1 MVRSTQWEIWW
12 LAVIGLL
19 LCRMATPA
27 KATNPAGLVAQWN
40 FDQGQGNVLS
50 DSSGNGN
57 HGQIHGAKWARAGDG
72 YALVFDKIEDHVD
85 FAGNPSL
92 QLTGPMTVEAWI
104 KPMNAGWDGGGL
116 IGTSA
121 QGYLLT
127 YRTGIGPSQAE
138 RGLCQWN
145 IGGENVIRAK
155 LRIGQWNHIAGTFD
169 GTTMELWV
177 NGRLK
182 GSHKSFG
189 PPETRENFTICSAK
203 PVPSYARL
211 DKLADQVFGAS
222 ATRASHFQGALDHVR
237 LYNRA
242 VSGTEITAHFKTE
255 AANYGFN
262 SNWFHR
268 VKAKPFYYFDKGLA
282 VVELDYKGLRPLDSE
297 GRILVTL
304 SKQGDEAASIASQTI
319 EPLPDSGI
327 VEAKL
332 PCENLANGTY
342 VISITLQDGNGT
354 RPKEQITFN
363 YPPKPVIPSPVDK
376 TVGSLPLDPLPVP
389 FELQMGASG
398 GFELLING
406 TRYPFESR
414 ISWPH
419 GDFNQML
426 ASDNAGRH
434 GERSWDVHVTQDGSN
449 RYTVQGSGSFYTI
462 ERRIT
467 VLPTHV
473 YIKDTFTNT
482 TADDLGLLIY
492 NEMPLEPQ
500 QVTGW
505 RLGGYDGR
513 RRMSFVHQRGYGGLS
528 TFVTDSNVGIGMV
541 PMDDVYVAQGVL
553 YAENGRIGMGTERFA
568 LAPKSS
574 YTLEW
579 TVYPTGTGDYY
590 DFINTFRKVENR
602 IGSIDGGVGIYT
614 YSPGSRRQIP
624 SKELIEKQSL
634 KYGIISGLARAAD
647 DPQIGIQGVEFLDF
661 PKERAMLR
669 KQAVAIHKRYPN
681 FKAVFHIAHS
691 LYATNNPDRFLDSK
705 VIGKNGK
712 QSIHNAT
719 YGWIGKE
726 RQDAGWKYW
735 IFYPTPGNSFHKAMM
750 QSVDMMMDEI
760 GMDGGFF
767 DGFFA
772 PYGGKWTYDGR
783 WDGHSAEID
792 PESKMITRKIGS
804 VLLLSQPS
812 LIAIAQKIKDK
823 GGVVIANGAIITRS
837 IANQKHIVFD
847 AEHLSGPEGH
857 LAPTVMA
864 LGGGETEKQVYLDTL
879 DKLSWGVLL
888 VPYGVP
894 RGIGH
899 KLTRSLLS
907 AREFPMTFEEIRSGM
922 VRGKQRIVTM
932 NSGVYGWRKDRLLHQ
947 VHKYD
952 ARGDQPAHD
961 FITTVDPG
969 GVRTELEF
977 SKNESAVI
985 EPIPVTLDTVD
996 PVNLQVLRY
1005 DNQEGELNFKIRLN
1019 GHAEAMLDVFVGGK
1033 YFPGS
1038 DTYRVTTGN
1047 QTTTIA
1053 ENDGTL
1059 SIPLNLNGQIEVAV
1073 ESISEQDY

>member
-1 MVRSTQWEIWW
+1 MIRGTQWEIWW

-27 KATNPAGLVAQWN
+27 KAANPAGLIAQWN

-57 HGQIHGAKWARAGDG
+57 HGKIHGAKWARAGDG

-85 FAGNPSL
+85 FADNPSL

-182 GSHKSFG
+182 GSHKSLG
-189 PPETRENFTICSAK
+189 PPKTGENFTICSAK

-211 DKLADQVFGAS
+211 DKFADQVFGAS
-222 ATRASHFQGALDHVR
+222 ATRASHFEGTLDHVR

-262 SNWFHR
+262 ANWFHR
-268 VKAKPFYYFDKGLA
+268 VKAKPFYYFDRGLA
-282 VVELDYKGLRPLDSE
+282 VVELDYKGLQPLDGE
-297 GRILVTL
+297 GRILATL
-304 SKQGDEAASIASQTI
+304 SKQGDEAVSIASQTI

-332 PCENLANGTY
+332 PCENLADGTY
-342 VISITLQDGNGT
+342 VISVTLQDGNGT
-354 RPKEQITFN
+354 RPKEQITFS

-398 GFELLING
+398 GFELIING

-426 ASDNAGRH
+426 ASDNADRH
-434 GERSWDVHVTQDGSN
+434 GEKTWDVHVTQDGPN

-492 NEMPLEPQ
+492 NEMPLEPK

-513 RRMSFVHQRGYGGLS
+513 RRMSLVHQRGNGGLS

-553 YAENGRIGMGTERFA
+553 YAENDRIGMGTERFA

-602 IGSIDGGVGIYT
+602 IGTVEGGLGFI
-614 YSPGSRRQIP
+614 SHNPRHRRQVPTKDFIQ
-624 SKELIEKQSL
+624 KQGL
-634 KYGIISGLARAAD
+634 QCGIIHCLSFTAD
-647 DPQIGIQGVEFLDF
+647 DPGISIEGIEFMDF
-661 PKERAMLR
+661 PKEMEMVRRQIA
-669 KQAVAIHKRYPN
+669 AIKKKHPG
-681 FKAVFHIAHS
+681 FKVVFHVIHT
-691 LYATNNPDRFLDSK
+691 LYATNTPDRYPDAK
-705 VIGKNGK
+705 VIRANG
-712 QSIHNAT
+712 QHASMGGGA
-719 YGWIGKE
+719 YFSQQRREEGW
-726 RQDAGWKYW
+726 QWYYY
-735 IFYPTPGNSFHKAMM
+735 YPTPDNSFHDAMM
-750 QSVDMMMDEI
+750 TSIDVMMDEL
-760 GMDGGFF
+760 GADGAFMDGFNLAYLGR
-767 DGFFA
+767 
-772 PYGGKWTYDGR
+772 WTFDGR

-792 PESKMITRKIGS
+792 LESKTITRKLGS
-804 VLLLSQPS
+804 VLLLSQSS
-812 LIAIAQKIKDK
+812 LIEFARKIKDK
-823 GGVVIANGAIITRS
+823 GGLVIANGAIITPS
-837 IANQKHIVFD
+837 IAKEKYIAFD
-847 AEHLSGPEGH
+847 AEHLSGPECH
-857 LAPTVMA
+857 LAPTVLA
-864 LGGGETEKQVYLDTL
+864 LGGGGTEKDVYLNIL
-879 DKLSWGVLL
+879 NKLSWGVLFM
-888 VPYGVP
+888 PYHVP
-894 RGIGH
+894 RSVGH
-899 KLTRSLLS
+899 NLTHPLLS
-907 AREFPMTFEEIRSGM
+907 SKQFPMTFEEIRSGM

-932 NSGVYGWRKDRLLHQ
+932 NSGVYGWPEDRQLHL
-947 VHKYD
+947 VYKFD
-952 ARGDQPAHD
+952 ARGAPAKHD
-961 FITTVDPG
+961 AITTIDPN
-969 GVRTELEF
+969 GVRTELKF
-977 SKNESAVI
+977 SEHESAVI
-985 EPIPVTLDTVD
+985 EPIPVTLETSATVNTRVLQYDDTAYTF
-996 PVNLQVLRY
+996 LLHGQ
-1005 DNQEGELNFKIRLN
+1005 GE
-1019 GHAEAMLDVFVGGK
+1019 ATLDVFVGHS
-1033 YFPGS
+1033 YFPGG
-1038 DTYRVTTGN
+1038 DVYRVTVGN
-1047 QTTTIA
+1047 QATTI
-1053 ENDGTL
+1053 NLDGARL
-1059 SIPLNLNGQIEVAV
+1059 RVPLELDGQTKVGIMLVD
-1073 ESISEQDY
+1073 SEQ